1 MIHISKRLETAAG
14 LVGTGK
20 RLADVGTDHGYVPIY
35 LMEQGRIPCAVAMDI
50 NRGPLARAREHVEQY
65 SLERVLPVVLGL
77 YDGLL
82 LEQTVRQRR

>member
-1 MIHISKRLETAAG
+1 MDSDRLRRQLG
-14 LVGTGK
+14 
-20 RLADVGTDHGYVPIY
+20 
-35 LMEQGRIPCAVAMDI
+35 
-50 NRGPLARAREHVEQY
+50 ARAREHVEQY